1 MDVLAL
7 SLALATIVVVVVA
20 FRMYRRGRVRQVEWW
35 HALAKQHGLAVS
47 NPGEP
52 HEVEL
57 EGEYRGIRV
66 KVSMGGGHSGTRHRL
81 HTHATAMLPGG
92 CPPGLLLTTHS
103 LMGRFSR
110 EKLAPAIDID
120 DPELAKAYRIYG
132 ADEEKTDDVL
142 ATGDLRALLLSAAK
156 LADFVRVDARG
167 VSMEKVG
174 VLDEQLPRFVDL
186 TCRIAAALSEA
197 HDRPWAQFARQHGLV
212 FKGGGGAGV
221 ARALRGHINGRRVA
235 IEMGTVAGE
244 ENQTFTTIRV
254 GIGARLPAGFR
265 VVPKGTEASRGSFEV
280 GVPNLDKVVQIV
292 GTGREQVIALLRH
305 PPLRDHLIAFYDVCP
320 YTLIENNNVIAGGP
334 GLMTGDM
341 ESQVSAVMDLA
352 NAIRSAWA
360 TVRPSQ
366 GGTRAARG

>member
-7 SLALATIVVVVVA
+7 SFVLVTIIVVVVA
-20 FRMYRRGRVRQVEWW
+20 FRMYRRGRVRQVSWW
-35 HALAKQHGLAVS
+35 HALAKQQGLTVHD
-47 NPGEP
+47 PGEP

-66 KVSMGGGHSGTRHRL
+66 KVSMGGGHAGTRHRL

-103 LMGRFSR
+103 LLGRFSR
-110 EKLAPAIDID
+110 EKLAPAIELD
-120 DPELAKAYRIYG
+120 DPELATAYKIYG

-142 ATGDLRALLLSAAK
+142 ATGDLRTLLLSATK
-156 LADFVRVDARG
+156 LADYVRVDTRG
-167 VSMEKVG
+167 VSLEKVG
-174 VLDEQLPRFVDL
+174 VLDQQLPAFVDV
-186 TCRIAAALSEA
+186 TCRIAASLSEA
-197 HDRPWAQFARQHGLV
+197 HDRPWSIFARKHGLV
-212 FKGGGGAGV
+212 FKGGGGSGV
-221 ARALRGHINGRRVA
+221 SRALRGHINGRRVA
-235 IEMGTVAGE
+235 IEMGTVPGADD
-244 ENQTFTTIRV
+244 QTFTTIRV

-265 VVPKGTEASRGSFEV
+265 VVPKGTEGARGSFEV
-280 GVPNLDKVVQIV
+280 GVPKLDKVVQIV

-341 ESQVSAVMDLA
+341 DSQVSAVMDLA
-352 NAIRSAWA
+352 NAIRAAWE
-360 TVRPSQ
+360 TVRPNRDGSQ
-366 GGTRAARG
+366 AARG